1 MSFTERSILR
11 TVSAMGAADHAEQR
25 LSDTSPW
32 LTLAGFGPAGV
43 KAEPGSIDDAV
54 YQLDA
59 AQPDDDSG
67 NTTNA
72 TTPLWRPRASK

>member
-1 MSFTERSILR
+1 
-11 TVSAMGAADHAEQR
+11 MGATGRVEQH

-32 LTLAGFGPAGV
+32 FTLAGFGPAGV

-54 YQLDA
+54 YQRDV
-59 AQPDDDSG
+59 AQLGDDSE

-72 TTPLWRPRASK
+72 TAPL